1 VSQQPLPQRIRP
13 LGWCSVRRKWVVSFA
28 LLLLSALDGRHN
40 SFGQTKQDQDEM
52 IWNCCHANNKGA
64 VPDDKTALAI
74 AKAVLGSIYKKG
86 DIESQEPF
94 SATLK
99 DGVWT
104 VSSTLPIS
112 PSTRPQ
118 LQSPGS
124 VPGGQITE
132 GPLQIR
138 LLQRN
143 GRILSCCFP
152 RDRRKTRLDLDSN
165 VLLEPCHEPV

>member
-1 VSQQPLPQRIRP
+1 MCQQPLQKCIRP
-13 LGWCSVRRKWVVSFA
+13 LGRCSVRRKWVVSFA
-28 LLLLSALDGRHN
+28 LLLLSFLDGQYR
-40 SFGQTKQDQDEM
+40 SLGQTKQDQDEM

-64 VPDDKTALAI
+64 VPDDKTALTI

-86 DIESQEPF
+86 DIETQEPF

-104 VSSTLPIS
+104 ISSTLPIS
-112 PSTRPQ
+112 PPTRPK

-143 GRILSCCFP
+143 ARILSCCFP
-152 RDRRKTRLDLDSN
+152 VTGKTR
-165 VLLEPCHEPV
+165 E

>member
-1 VSQQPLPQRIRP
+1 MCRQPLQQRIRP
-13 LGWCSVRRKWVVSFA
+13 LGWCSVRRKWVASFA
-28 LLLLSALDGRHN
+28 LLLLSVLDGRHK

-64 VPDDKTALAI
+64 VPDDKTALTI

-86 DIESQEPF
+86 DIESQELF

-104 VSSTLPIS
+104 ITSTLPIS
-112 PSTRPQ
+112 PPTQLQ

-143 GRILSCCFP
+143 ARILSCCFP
-152 RDRRKTRLDLDSN
+152 LTGKKR
-165 VLLEPCHEPV
+165 E